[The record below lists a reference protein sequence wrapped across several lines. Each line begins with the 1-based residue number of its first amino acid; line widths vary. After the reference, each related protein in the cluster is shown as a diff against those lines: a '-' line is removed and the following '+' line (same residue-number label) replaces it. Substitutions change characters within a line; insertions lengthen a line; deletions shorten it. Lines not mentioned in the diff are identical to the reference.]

1 MKSRELKY
9 KSGKITVT
17 LRYLNNVE
25 LNASNPDIKVN
36 FLECIEEEKGEQ
48 IKRFGWVTDLELRDD
63 NVKTIA
69 KGGRARWKIENETF
83 NTLKK
88 PRISV

>member
-1 MKSRELKY
+1 MQ
-9 KSGKITVT
+9 VM
-17 LRYLNNVE
+17 
-25 LNASNPDIKVN
+25 PDIKVN

-83 NTLKK
+83 NTLKNSQD
-88 PRISV
+88 ISLSIILVMG